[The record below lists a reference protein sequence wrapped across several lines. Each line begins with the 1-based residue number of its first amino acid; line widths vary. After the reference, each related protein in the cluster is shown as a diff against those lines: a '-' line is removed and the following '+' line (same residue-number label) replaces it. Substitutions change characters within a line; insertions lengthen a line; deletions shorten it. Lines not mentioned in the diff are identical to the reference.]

1 MKERQQASRVF
12 MVEPTHF
19 GYNSQTA
26 HSNAFQKT
34 TPLAPEQIQEQA
46 VAEFRNFVAQLK
58 EVGIEV
64 YVLKSSAKTALP
76 DAVFPNNWISLHAN
90 GTLVLYPM
98 LTENRRAERDPE
110 IIAYLESKLAIQQ
123 IKDFTAAE
131 DVNAIVEGTGSIVFD
146 HIHKIAYACLSER
159 TEQALFEE
167 ICRFLSYR
175 AIAFTALDVAG
186 KAIYHTNVM
195 MSVAEDYALV
205 CLESIPSQKERDLLK
220 QTLTA
225 TKKEIISI
233 SLEQVNAFAGNALE
247 LRNLE
252 GKRYLVVSRTAFNA
266 LTTRQKKII
275 ERSAQLLPID
285 ISTIETIGGGSVRC
299 MLAEIF
305 CPIKNEKI
313 TLELL

>member
-12 MVEPTHF
+12 VVEPTHF

-26 HSNAFQKT
+26 HSNAFQKST
-34 TPLAPEQIQEQA
+34 SLAPEQIQEQA
-46 VAEFRNFVAQLK
+46 LAEFRNFVAQLK

-64 YVLKSSAKTALP
+64 YALKSSAKTPLP

-167 ICRFLSYR
+167 ICRFLNYR

-195 MSVAEDYALV
+195 MSVAEDYALF

-247 LRNLE
+247 LE
-252 GKRYLVVSRTAFNA
+252 S
-266 LTTRQKKII
+266 
-275 ERSAQLLPID
+275 
-285 ISTIETIGGGSVRC
+285 
-299 MLAEIF
+299 
-305 CPIKNEKI
+305 
-313 TLELL
+313 

>member
-26 HSNAFQKT
+26 HSNAFQKS

-46 VAEFRNFVAQLK
+46 LAEFRNFVAQLE

-64 YVLKSSAKTALP
+64 YALKSSAKTPLP

-159 TEQALFEE
+159 TNQVLFEE
-167 ICRFLSYR
+167 ICRFLNYR
-175 AIAFTALDVAG
+175 AIAFTALDVAR

-266 LTTRQKKII
+266 LTTHQKKII

>member
-26 HSNAFQKT
+26 HSNAFQKS

-46 VAEFRNFVAQLK
+46 LAEFRNFVAQLK

-64 YVLKSSAKTALP
+64 YVLKSSAKTPLP

-131 DVNAIVEGTGSIVFD
+131 DENVIVEGTGSIVFD

-159 TEQALFEE
+159 TNQALFEE
-167 ICRFLSYR
+167 ICRFLNYR

-233 SLEQVNAFAGNALE
+233 SLEQINAFAGNALE

>member
-12 MVEPTHF
+12 MVEPTYF

-26 HSNAFQKT
+26 HSNAFQKKT
-34 TPLAPEQIQEQA
+34 TLAPEQIQEQA
-46 VAEFRNFVAQLK
+46 LAEFRNFVAQLK

-64 YVLKSSAKTALP
+64 YALKSSAKTPLP

-167 ICRFLSYR
+167 ICRFLNYR

-266 LTTRQKKII
+266 LTTHQKKII

>member
-26 HSNAFQKT
+26 HSNAFQKST
-34 TPLAPEQIQEQA
+34 SLAPEQIQEQA
-46 VAEFRNFVAQLK
+46 LAEFRNFVAQLE

-64 YVLKSSAKTALP
+64 YALKSSAKTPHP

-123 IKDFTAAE
+123 IKDFTASE
-131 DVNAIVEGTGSIVFD
+131 DENVIVEGTGSIVFD

-159 TEQALFEE
+159 TNQVLFEE
-167 ICRFLSYR
+167 ICRFLNYR

-205 CLESIPSQKERDLLK
+205 CLESIPSQKEHDLLK

-266 LTTRQKKII
+266 LTTHQKKII